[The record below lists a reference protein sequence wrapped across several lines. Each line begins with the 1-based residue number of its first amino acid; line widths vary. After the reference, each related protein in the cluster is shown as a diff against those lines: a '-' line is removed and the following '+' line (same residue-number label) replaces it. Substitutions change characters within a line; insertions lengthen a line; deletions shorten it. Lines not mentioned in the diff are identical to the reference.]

1 MEENDVNSRRGPR
14 RGLRGIGEDARRGKG
29 RMRRKAREGVGEG
42 WVREE
47 AGERSGERSG
57 EEAGRKGAGG
67 GAELGLGLGLG
78 RGLARRARRGGT
90 RRASGLD
97 RSAGYRGVLGRRWEF
112 VVRCQCTRARW
123 QRSRSIRDVASPRE
137 CSTREGSQSSSS
149 SLSGDARRGCWG
161 RREVW
166 RRGRRA
172 GCRGVRGRL
181 REVPAN
187 CRSPRARQC
196 SASIVVSGPRERSP
210 RKRSQ
215 SGRRSLGG
223 AVVKLV
229 ERGPCARGERGGGA
243 GDSSVGWR
251 GRARK
256 E

>member
-1 MEENDVNSRRGPR
+1 M
-14 RGLRGIGEDARRGKG
+14 GER
-29 RMRRKAREGVGEG
+29 

-47 AGERSGERSG
+47 AGERSGKRSG

-67 GAELGLGLGLG
+67 GAELELGLGLGDGLG
-78 RGLARRARRGGT
+78 RGLAQRARRVGA

-97 RSAGYRGVLGRRWEF
+97 RRAGYRGVRGRRWEF

-137 CSTREGSQSSSS
+137 RSTREGNQCSSR

-161 RREVW
+161 RGEVW

-181 REVPAN
+181 RLFAVN

-223 AVVKLV
+223 AVLKLV
-229 ERGPCARGERGGGA
+229 ERGPCARGEHGGGA

>member
-14 RGLRGIGEDARRGKG
+14 RGLRGIREDARRGKG
-29 RMRRKAREGVGEG
+29 RMSRKAREVVGEG

-47 AGERSGERSG
+47 AGERSG

-78 RGLARRARRGGT
+78 LGLERGLAQRARRGGA

-97 RSAGYRGVLGRRWEF
+97 RRAGYRGVLGRHWEF

-137 CSTREGSQSSSS
+137 RSTREGSQSSSR

-161 RREVW
+161 RRGVW

-181 REVPAN
+181 REFAVN

-223 AVVKLV
+223 AVLKLV
-229 ERGPCARGERGGGA
+229 ERGPCARGEHGGGA